1 MENRGKRQAASI
13 FGGMGFYIALLV
25 CVLAAG
31 VVGYFA
37 LLSNGSNETVPDGG
51 EDLLAVD
58 QMEPVGAEPVLGEE
72 EPSARPVI
80 ANTPVA
86 VSGERPEEDTP
97 PVPETVE
104 TQAPVEIPDTAPVMT
119 VSDSVSRPEEQESI
133 SVVSPILGQTV
144 AVFAADELVYD
155 ATLGDWRTHNGIDI
169 EAPAGTAVSA
179 AAAGAVLSV
188 EEDSRMGTTVTIQHS
203 GGYVTT
209 YASLQP
215 EVQVAL
221 GDSVSAGTVIGTV
234 GNTSLTE
241 AGLGAHLHFSVSRD
255 GEAVDPEEFL
265 NVQ

>member
-25 CVLAAG
+25 CVIAAG
-31 VVGYFA
+31 VVGYVA
-37 LLSNGSNETVPDGG
+37 LMSDGKDEVAPAV
-51 EDLLAVD
+51 EDSLESME
-58 QMEPVGAEPVLGEE
+58 QMEPVVAEQ
-72 EPSARPVI
+72 
-80 ANTPVA
+80 T
-86 VSGERPEEDTP
+86 
-97 PVPETVE
+97 
-104 TQAPVEIPDTAPVMT
+104 APVEPVISDTPVVIRQEAQETEEIASVTVEAAVELPETAPVLA
-119 VSDSVSRPEEQESI
+119 VSEEAEKPVEEETLT
-133 SVVSPILGQTV
+133 VVSPILGETV

-155 ATLGDWRTHNGIDI
+155 ATLGDWRTHNGVDI

-188 EEDSRMGTTVTIQHS
+188 EEDSRMGTTITIQHS

-265 NVQ
+265 NAQ